1 MARIEID
8 SITGTSPYNVYVSD
22 IYANNKTFIGTIGSN
37 VPPTQFYYLPSIF
50 NYAPAIMLTITDA
63 NDCEKFEIIECRYGC
78 GFAIQIVSTDCLF
91 TIAFDPPN

>member
-22 IYANNKTFIGTIGSN
+22 IYANNKTFIGTISSS

-63 NDCEKFEIIECRYGC
+63 NNCEKFEIIECRIKKYL
-78 GFAIQIVSTDCLF
+78 IVVSHIVIENKICVQEQ
-91 TIAFDPPN
+91 